1 MNTKHIPTL
10 IAFVSLFFGSLP
22 LSGQTY
28 VSLDKET
35 TVKSIQLIT
44 PSGSYWNNPTL
55 YSILLV
61 DENVNHSS
69 VGGGA
74 NNPCKYA
81 VLLSK
86 SQLAEIKK
94 KVASTGSIFI
104 PKLPIYH
111 KFYFPGLEKESDI
124 LNTINGALYVH
135 KTTLEKRP
143 STTVYEYCD
152 SKYCPDSIGS
162 HEVAGSFQL
171 TKSGGKY
178 YLISGMPMNS
188 GGTPIPWKIEEIKK
202 TGGFGE
208 LVVELTDSQ
217 FKRIFNDN

>member
-1 MNTKHIPTL
+1 MNTKLTT
-10 IAFVSLFFGSLP
+10 SLVVVISFFILTQP
-22 LSGQTY
+22 MRGQSF

-35 TVKSIQLIT
+35 TVNSIQLIA
-44 PSGSYWNNPTL
+44 PSGSYWSNPSQF
-55 YSILLV
+55 SILLV

-69 VGGGA
+69 VGGSKD
-74 NNPCKYA
+74 NPCKYA
-81 VLLSK
+81 VLLTK
-86 SQLAEIKK
+86 TQLSEIKK

-111 KFYFPGLEKESDI
+111 KFYLPAYEKEAEI
-124 LNTINGALYVH
+124 IKTINGALFVH

-152 SKYCPDSIGS
+152 SKYCPDSVGS

-171 TKSGGKY
+171 TQSGGKY
-178 YLISGMPMNS
+178 YLISGMPMNNS
-188 GGTPIPWKIEEIKK
+188 GTPIPWKIDEIKK

-208 LVVELTDSQ
+208 LAVELTESQ
-217 FKRIFNDN
+217 YKSLFNEK